1 MENLQGLIIEN
12 RTIKEVQPLSKDLAR
27 HIQSRYVYGKIAVA
41 TNNPVALLSSVR
53 KQWLRLT
60 RLVERERASTLNRV
74 RKAEFDQKLWRMQNV
89 SFTAQDPSADPVAL
103 VSFATVQQFRLFP
116 PMCATLYV
124 VGPIEKIDQYMLTSW
139 MPRNSRVI
147 VYA

>member
-89 SFTAQDPSADPVAL
+89 SFTAQDPSAP
-103 VSFATVQQFRLFP
+103 
-116 PMCATLYV
+116 
-124 VGPIEKIDQYMLTSW
+124 
-139 MPRNSRVI
+139 
-147 VYA
+147 